1 MSLILYGQYSLKH
14 HVRQNSLFLDLFAR
28 WLYFLV
34 LFCYLFVCLLSL
46 AIDCVTNHPK
56 LSGLKQV
63 ISAPKPMG
71 HLDSASGFRFTGISV
86 VICDYFWSPVTT
98 SKI

>member
-1 MSLILYGQYSLKH
+1 MAL
-14 HVRQNSLFLDLFAR
+14 LFSS
-28 WLYFLV
+28 FL
-34 LFCYLFVCLLSL
+34 LSFCLSSMSL

-56 LSGLKQV
+56 FSGLKQV

-86 VICDYFWSPVTT
+86 VTCDFFWSSVTT